1 MNIKSAGS
9 IEGYMTRRLI
19 IADESIIIQ
28 KTIEHILAD
37 EDCIIDIFHEGE
49 RALEAVQK
57 SSPDCVLADTG
68 LQGIDGYTLSN
79 SIKRDPELRKIRVVL
94 LTSKND
100 GEDKDK
106 IKESGADDCVLKPFE
121 PEELL
126 KKISPAVTPEITV
139 EGLRKRVQEAE
150 ERLASSKKELMR
162 KILYEAIPEIE
173 FAIIDEIKKA
183 VEEKIP
189 YTIEKI
195 ITERM
200 DQEKGE
206 L

>member
-1 MNIKSAGS
+1 MNIKSAGL
-9 IEGYMTRRLI
+9 IGGDMTRRFI
-19 IADESIIIQ
+19 VADESIIIQ

-37 EDCIIDIFHEGE
+37 GDYSIDIFHEGE
-49 RALEAVQK
+49 GALEAVQK
-57 SSPDCVLADTG
+57 NSPDCVLADTG
-68 LQGIDGYTLSN
+68 LQGMDGYSLSN
-79 SIKRDPELRKIRVVL
+79 AIKRDPELKKIRVVL
-94 LTSKND
+94 MTPKDD

-106 IKESGADDCVLKPFE
+106 IKESGADDYIVKPFE
-121 PEELL
+121 PEEFL
-126 KKISPAVTPEITV
+126 KKISPAITPEITV
-139 EGLRKRVQEAE
+139 EGLRKRVKEAE

-162 KILYEAIPEIE
+162 RILYEAIPEIE

-200 DQEKGE
+200 DREKGG

>member
-1 MNIKSAGS
+1 MA
-9 IEGYMTRRLI
+9 
-19 IADESIIIQ
+19 
-28 KTIEHILAD
+28 
-37 EDCIIDIFHEGE
+37 
-49 RALEAVQK
+49 
-57 SSPDCVLADTG
+57 
-68 LQGIDGYTLSN
+68 
-79 SIKRDPELRKIRVVL
+79 
-94 LTSKND
+94 
-100 GEDKDK
+100 
-106 IKESGADDCVLKPFE
+106 
-121 PEELL
+121 
-126 KKISPAVTPEITV
+126 V

-195 ITERM
+195 ITEKM
-200 DQEKGE
+200 DREKGE

>member
-100 GEDKDK
+100 GRR
-106 IKESGADDCVLKPFE
+106 GA
-121 PEELL
+121 
-126 KKISPAVTPEITV
+126 
-139 EGLRKRVQEAE
+139 
-150 ERLASSKKELMR
+150 
-162 KILYEAIPEIE
+162 
-173 FAIIDEIKKA
+173 
-183 VEEKIP
+183 
-189 YTIEKI
+189 
-195 ITERM
+195 
-200 DQEKGE
+200 QEKSSRG
-206 L
+206 